1 MLERASAAPAMI
13 RAVTQAAMEVDL
25 RDVLTAI
32 RVPTIVVARE
42 ASFQPRAAP
51 EHVADL
57 IPGAKFDWQP
67 AAKASDGVEG
77 FMAPFIDAVERMV
90 TGSRTTLRTQRV
102 LATVLFTDI
111 VGSTER
117 ASVMGD
123 RGWHSY
129 TNAEEMPLTA
139 LALPITAQRRTCF
152 AGAALSQSFAREG
165 RPSARRG
172 RLRCHPSR
180 DVPEIRAIRGNRRRR
195 RNVRRSSKG
204 GSKIAR
210 SHVLGTPASSRQC
223 NSDGSARRHYLGL
236 VRSAREPHRRLAL
249 TPTQYASYSGGRPR
263 RTRARAL
270 RRLRPARS
278 AFSISA
284 LAGRP
289 FA

>member
-42 ASFQPRAAP
+42 ASLQPRAAP

-129 TNAEEMPLTA
+129 TTAEEMPLTA

-172 RLRCHPSR
+172 RLPCIH
-180 DVPEIRAIRGNRRRR
+180 ENAILRVGRLDHGRPNDGARPA
-195 RNVRRSSKG
+195 G
-204 GSKIAR
+204 GDE
-210 SHVLGTPASSRQC
+210 HV
-223 NSDGSARRHYLGL
+223 
-236 VRSAREPHRRLAL
+236 
-249 TPTQYASYSGGRPR
+249 SGGGANG
-263 RTRARAL
+263 TCLRARAGIAADGGGMAACV
-270 RRLRPARS
+270 RRQQS
-278 AFSISA
+278 AHGGKHACSGTDGAVRRATVGCSQ
-284 LAGRP
+284 LAKTL
-289 FA
+289 